1 MPVYE
6 SGTNNSAVAAVAI
19 VVLVLLALA
28 GGWVLLSHNGGLD
41 GHKDIKIELP
51 GKH

>member
-6 SGTNNSAVAAVAI
+6 SGNNSTSIAAVAI

-28 GGWVLLSHNGGLD
+28 GGWVLLANGGNL
-41 GHKDIKIELP
+41 GGRDINVELP
-51 GKH
+51 GRR